1 MGVLD
6 MGAEQFFS
14 EDLLVWYYAN
24 SSLNIGFPDKNKD
37 EFFVER
43 LLNWKLSS
51 LPYALSNSS
60 YSVEIV
66 FLPRILGS

>member
-6 MGAEQFFS
+6 EGAVQLFS
-14 EDLLVWYYAN
+14 QDLLFLYYAN
-24 SSLNIGFPDKNKD
+24 SSLNIGLPDKNKD

-51 LPYALSNSS
+51 LPYASSNSS
-60 YSVEIV
+60 YSVDIV